1 MFNAKSIDLKFGR
14 MRKTQDFILY
24 PYRETDEY
32 IMLQSDKSI
41 GILYKETRKFIFT
54 NKGSYFHHLQMYGVE
69 TELAEE
75 IKDQIFELYNDSK
88 KFLNKDGTVTI
99 M

>member
-1 MFNAKSIDLKFGR
+1 MFNAKSIDLKIGR
-14 MRKTQDFILY
+14 NKERDFILY
-24 PYRETDEY
+24 PYKETDEH
-32 IMLQSDKSI
+32 IMIQSDKSI
-41 GILYKETRKFIFT
+41 GILNKETRKFIFT
-54 NKGSYFHHLQMYGVE
+54 NKGSYFHDLQLFGKE

-88 KFLNKDGTVTI
+88 KFLNSDGTVTI